1 MSYIRKKI
9 RDCRIC
15 RTIRRSGLFDRDYYL
30 RNNLDV
36 ARNCIDPVR
45 HYTLYGWREGR
56 DPSAAFNTRRY
67 LEAYPDVA
75 AQQINPLY
83 HYCRFGY
90 PEGRTVPGATS
101 RPCPAKANTR
111 LALFAYLLGM
121 MAKHPITTL
130 KLLSLRRLKFMLLTV
145 RGRHEEPSRLQV
157 RYREIY
163 ENYSRQTAVL
173 GGTIRPHS
181 QKSDIFIFPIID
193 WHFRIQRP
201 QHIAMHLAKQGHR
214 VFYFTT
220 VPKLHDGGC
229 PYEIM
234 EQVQSGLYI
243 CKLYADGTEQNIY
256 RDRMTDAVVSGYR
269 KSILALMNA
278 MGTRASVAI
287 IHLPYWLPL
296 VKSLPGTVVVYDCM
310 DHHEGFHGDSA
321 EMSSQESLAVQ
332 DSEVVITT
340 SEYLYR
346 NVSRWRPTTIVRNG
360 TEFEKF
366 ATPPEFRS
374 VKRKQPVVG
383 YIGAISEWFDVD
395 LVVKA
400 ARRYPQYQFVL
411 IGSTAGC
418 NTSPLKQVPNI
429 ELVGEIPYDQV
440 AGRLHAFD
448 ITMIPFKINELTKA
462 TNPVKVYEYL
472 SAGKPIVATAMP
484 ELCLLEEY
492 IHIGRSLEEFVDKIN
507 TAVQE
512 RNDLQLAER
521 RRNWAKTQDWEA
533 RARAFSEAIEQS
545 LPRVSIVILAYNNLE
560 FTRHCLESIERNTFY
575 PNYEVI
581 VVDNASRDD
590 TVEYVSGYI
599 AGRPN
604 YSLIC
609 NTDNLGFSAGNN
621 VGIRKATGDYIV
633 LLNNDTYVAP
643 GWLQNLIWPMMRDK
657 TIGLAGPIT
666 NNIGNEARIN
676 IAYRDMREM
685 EAESFKYIQDHRG
698 QLLRLETVAFFCVAI
713 ARRIIDEVGELDE
726 RFKMGFFEDDDY
738 CRRVRLTGY
747 SIVVVEDSFVHHH
760 LSASFNQ
767 LGGEREKIFEENKR
781 LYEEKWGRWKRHV
794 YRGESAQLHRQ
805 DTVEGGGNQP
815 VKDNG

>member
-1 MSYIRKKI
+1 MLYLRDKI
-9 RDCRIC
+9 KVYRMCRVIC
-15 RTIRRSGLFDRDYYL
+15 RSGLFDRDYYL

-36 ARNCIDPVR
+36 ARNCMDPVR
-45 HYTLYGWREGR
+45 HYVLYGWREGR
-56 DPSAAFNTRRY
+56 NPSAVFHTRGY

-75 AQQINPLY
+75 ARQINPLY
-83 HYCRFGY
+83 HYCQFGY
-90 PEGRTVPGATS
+90 AEGRLVSGDTAAGTTGHP
-101 RPCPAKANTR
+101 RPTPANTR

-121 MAKHPITTL
+121 MVKHPITTL
-130 KLLSLRRLKFMLLTV
+130 KLLTLRRLKFMLLTL
-145 RGRHEEPSRLQV
+145 RGHHEEPCRLQV
-157 RYREIY
+157 RYRDIY
-163 ENYSRQTAVL
+163 ENYSQRTAV
-173 GGTIRPHS
+173 IRGSMQSHA
-181 QKSDIFIFPIID
+181 QQSDIFIFPIID

-201 QHIAMHLAKQGHR
+201 QHLATHLAKLGHR

-220 VPKLHDGGC
+220 VPKLHEDGGL
-229 PYEIM
+229 YEII
-234 EQVQSGLYI
+234 EQVQERVFV

-256 RDRMTDAVVSGYR
+256 RDRMVDAVVSGYR

-278 MGTRASVAI
+278 MGTRASISI

-296 VKSLPGTVVVYDCM
+296 VKSIPGTLVVYDCM
-310 DHHEGFHGDSA
+310 DHHEGFYGDSA
-321 EMSSQESLAVQ
+321 EMSSQEMQAVQ

-340 SEYLYR
+340 SEYLCR
-346 NVSRWRPTTIVRNG
+346 NVSRWRPTTVVRNG
-360 TEFEKF
+360 TDYDKF
-366 ATPPEFRS
+366 ATPPPLRPA
-374 VKRKQPVVG
+374 KRNQPVVG

-400 ARRYPQYQFVL
+400 ARRYKQYQFVL

-418 NTSPLKQVPNI
+418 NTAPLKKLPNI
-429 ELVGEIPYDQV
+429 ELVGEIPYAQV
-440 AGRLHAFD
+440 AGRLHEFD

-492 IHIGRSLEEFVDKIN
+492 IHIGHSHDEFVNKIG
-507 TAVQE
+507 AALKE
-512 RNDLQLAER
+512 CGDEPLAER
-521 RRNWAKTQDWEA
+521 RRSWAKSQDWEA

-545 LPRVSIVILAYNNLE
+545 LPQVSIVILTYNNLE

-581 VVDNASRDD
+581 IVDNASQDD
-590 TVEYVSGYI
+590 TADYVSDYI
-599 AGRPN
+599 SGRPN
-604 YSLIC
+604 YTLIC
-609 NTDNLGFSAGNN
+609 NPENLGFSAGNN
-621 VGIRKATGDYIV
+621 VGIRKAGGEYIV
-633 LLNNDTYVAP
+633 LLNNDTYVSP

-657 TIGLAGPIT
+657 TIGLAGPVT

-685 EAESFKYIQDHRG
+685 ESESFKYIQNHRG

-726 RFKMGFFEDDDY
+726 RFKTGFFEDDDY
-738 CRRVRLTGY
+738 CRRVRLAGY
-747 SIVVVEDSFVHHH
+747 HIVVVEDSFVHHH

-767 LGGEREKIFEENKR
+767 LGDQREKIFQENRKI
-781 LYEEKWGRWKRHV
+781 YEEKWGSWQRHV
-794 YRGESAQLHRQ
+794 YREESDRIHSLPGLR
-805 DTVEGGGNQP
+805 T
-815 VKDNG
+815 